1 MSKIYRVYV
10 KKREEYAV
18 EAQELF
24 NNIKNQLKIKG
35 LTGVRV
41 INRYDVGNIS
51 YDVLNQGINTILSE
65 PMVDDVYLE
74 EYDACGNRVFGIEY
88 LEGQYDQRADAT
100 EQCFAIL
107 TSNRDVKVKC
117 ARLIELM
124 GDISE
129 NDALND
135 L

>member
-24 NNIKNQLKIKG
+24 NNIKNQLKIEG
-35 LTGVRV
+35 LTGVNV

-74 EYDACGNRVFGIEY
+74 EYDTHGNHVFGIEY
-88 LEGQYDQRADAT
+88 LEELGVKYSSTNRNQNYHV
-100 EQCFAIL
+100 L
-107 TSNRDVKVKC
+107 GSND
-117 ARLIELM
+117 
-124 GDISE
+124 
-129 NDALND
+129 
-135 L
+135 